1 MNLEIPEQYASLEF
15 EREIEWRDIFA
26 AWRVSEAYQKDWKN
40 HWIERGFESWDDW
53 RENYIAPLEPE
64 KHLWKIYRINN
75 PLQDVN
81 LMYGVP
87 SRGWQEKCY
96 AGETTKTIKEI
107 LNHPVVMEN
116 EKVKLIMNNF
126 PFQTMLTGVIHEN
139 KIVLVEG
146 MHRAL
151 ALAQIDNKGKG
162 DVVIALTDYE
172 GELPS
177 IGMGNISV

>member
-1 MNLEIPEQYASLEF
+1 MNLEIPEQYKSLEF
-15 EREIEWRDIFA
+15 EREIEWRDVFA
-26 AWRVSEAYQKDWKN
+26 VWRASEAYQKDWKE
-40 HWIERGFESWDDW
+40 HWTSRGFESWDDW

-64 KHLWKIYRINN
+64 KYSWKIYRINDSI
-75 PLQDVN
+75 QDIN

-96 AGETTKTIKEI
+96 SGEATKMIRDI
-107 LNHPVVMEN
+107 LDHPIVAEN
-116 EKVKLIMNNF
+116 EKVKSIMNNF
-126 PFQTMLTGVIHEN
+126 PFQTMLTGVIHKD

-151 ALAQIDNKGKG
+151 ALAHMGNRNKG
-162 DVVIALTDYE
+162 DVVIALTDHE

-177 IGMGNISV
+177 VGLGNISV